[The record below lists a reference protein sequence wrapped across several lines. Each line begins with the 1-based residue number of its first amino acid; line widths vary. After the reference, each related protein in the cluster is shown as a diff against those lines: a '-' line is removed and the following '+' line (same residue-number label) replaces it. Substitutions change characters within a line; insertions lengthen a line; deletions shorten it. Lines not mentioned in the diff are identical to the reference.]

1 MVPDDLW
8 AYHGQLLA
16 YAEKHINDPQLAP
29 DLVSHTYLIALSQ
42 WDSVAVVQPRAW
54 LYSLLRGRILNA
66 RRFRVA
72 VAHVPDTP
80 SPFSSETEALGSLTV
95 AACLAYLTPPLRDV
109 MALIYLDGFTRQDAA
124 AKLGISRGV
133 LNYRL
138 STARRMLRDCLRKDD
153 L

>member
-1 MVPDDLW
+1 
-8 AYHGQLLA
+8 
-16 YAEKHINDPQLAP
+16 
-29 DLVSHTYLIALSQ
+29 
-42 WDSVAVVQPRAW
+42 
-54 LYSLLRGRILNA
+54 
-66 RRFRVA
+66 
-72 VAHVPDTP
+72 
-80 SPFSSETEALGSLTV
+80 
-95 AACLAYLTPPLRDV
+95 